1 MKLGAFWLLLLV
13 IAGLAGNAQPTQR
26 PAAHPSPAKP
36 WPAFWIATA
45 GEPAHD
51 YGVYRFRKEL
61 NLAAKP
67 ASFIVHVS
75 GDTRYQLLVNGRVAS
90 RGPARSDLRH
100 WNYETVDLAP
110 YLHPGPNAVAALVW
124 NEGEARPE
132 AQLSNR
138 TAFILQGN
146 GPAEAVLTTGSDWK
160 SSRDTSYQ
168 PLLATQVLGYYVA
181 GAGECVDRTRQ
192 QSGWSLAGFDD
203 RAWPQ
208 ATIIEPG
215 QLKGA
220 AGSSAG
226 WLLVPSPL
234 PQLELT
240 PQRLPSL
247 RLATGL
253 ATVPKSFPATKAAV
267 TIPAHTTAT
276 LLLDQTFLTNAYPT
290 LVFSGGQGAGLS
302 LGYAEGLYRSG
313 KEKGNR
319 NELAGKHFA
328 GRRDSIRS
336 DGSAGQVYTPLTW
349 RTYRYVQLRITTEA
363 APLVLEDIY
372 GVFTAYPFQQQA
384 RLATDNPEVQQIASI
399 GWRTARLCAA
409 ETYMDCPYYEQL
421 QYLGDTRIQALVSYF
436 NTTDDRLARNAI
448 TQLNNSRTAEGITL
462 SRYPTRHPQQIP
474 PFSLFWIGMLH
485 DYYRYR
491 PDSAFV
497 QDKLPGERAVLA
509 FFARY
514 QQPDGSLKDLPYWGF
529 TDWTVNAT
537 GWRSGAPPLGAD
549 GSSALLDLQLLL
561 AYQTAQQLESRLG
574 LPAIA
579 AQYQQRAEQLRQ
591 TVQRNYWDER
601 RQLYA
606 DTPEKTSFSQH
617 ANALAILTGTV
628 PAAEASALARR
639 MLADGT
645 LTQASLYFKF
655 YVHQALTQAGLG
667 NEYLSWLGAWR
678 ENIRLGLTT
687 WGETPQVSSMRSDC
701 HAWGASPNIEFFR
714 TVLGIDSDA
723 PGFARVKIEPHL
735 GLLKEASGEMPHPRG
750 RVQVKYHYKR
760 RNHWQIA
767 ITLPSATTGY
777 LLWAGQ
783 RYPLKAGPNTIRI

>member
-1 MKLGAFWLLLLV
+1 MKGRVLWLLLLLV
-13 IAGLAGNAQPTQR
+13 GLWGNVEAMQRQANGLATPQFWR
-26 PAAHPSPAKP
+26 
-36 WPAFWIATA
+36 AFWIATD
-45 GEPAHD
+45 GQPAHD
-51 YGVYRFRKEL
+51 YGVYRFRKEIRL
-61 NLAAKP
+61 VAQP
-67 ASFIVHVS
+67 ERFIVHVS
-75 GDTRYQLLVNGRVAS
+75 GDTRYQLLINGRTIS
-90 RGPARSDLRH
+90 RGPARSDLCH

-110 YLHPGPNAVAALVW
+110 YLHPGANAIAALVW
-124 NEGEARPE
+124 NEGKGRPE

-146 GPAEAVLTTGSDWK
+146 GPAEAVLDTDNSWK
-160 SSRDTSYQ
+160 SSRDTGYE
-168 PLLATQVLGYYVA
+168 PLPATQVVGYYVA
-181 GAGECVDRTRQ
+181 GDGECVNRNRQ
-192 QSGWSLAGFDD
+192 QSGWPLAGFDD
-203 RAWPQ
+203 STWPQ
-208 ATIIEPG
+208 AITIEQG
-215 QLKGA
+215 QPKGA
-220 AGSSAG
+220 ATTAAG

-234 PQLELT
+234 PPLELT
-240 PQRLPSL
+240 PQRLPRL

-253 ATVPKSFPATKAAV
+253 AKIPKSFPASKTAV
-267 TIPAHTTAT
+267 TIQAHTTAT

-290 LVFSGGQGAGLS
+290 VVFSGGQGASLS
-302 LGYAEGLYRSG
+302 LGYAESLYAHG

-319 NELAGKHFA
+319 NEVVGKHFL
-328 GRRDSIRS
+328 GRRDSVLS
-336 DGSAGQVYTPLTW
+336 DGSVRQVYTPLTW
-349 RTYRYVQLRITTEA
+349 RTYRYLQLRITTQA
-363 APLVLEDIY
+363 APMVLEDLY
-372 GVFTAYPFQQQA
+372 GVFTAYPFQQLA
-384 RLATDNPEVQQIASI
+384 RLTADNPEVQQIAGI

-421 QYLGDTRIQALVSYF
+421 QYIGDTRIQALVSYF

-448 TQLNNSRTAEGITL
+448 AQLDNSRTVEGITL
-462 SRYPTRHPQQIP
+462 SRYPTRNPQQIP

-514 QQPDGSLKDLPYWGF
+514 QQPDGSLKNLPYWGF
-529 TDWTVNAT
+529 TDWTVNAK
-537 GWRSGAPPLGAD
+537 GWRFGAPPLGLD

-561 AYQTAQQLESRLG
+561 AYQTAQQLESHLG
-574 LPAIA
+574 LPAVA
-579 AQYQQRAEQLRQ
+579 AQYQQRAEQLLQ
-591 TVQRNYWDER
+591 TVQRKYWDEG

-617 ANALAILTGTV
+617 ANALAILTGIV
-628 PAAEASALARR
+628 PAAQASALAHRI
-639 MLADGT
+639 LADGT

-667 NEYLSWLGAWR
+667 NEYLTWLSAWR

-687 WGETPQVSSMRSDC
+687 WGETPQVSSTRSDC
-701 HAWGASPNIEFFR
+701 HAWGSSPNIEFFR

-735 GLLKEASGEMPHPRG
+735 GLLKKASGAIPHPQG
-750 RVQVKYHYKR
+750 QVQVSYRCERK
-760 RNHWQIA
+760 NHWKIA
-767 ITLPSATTGY
+767 IALPSNTTGY

-783 RYPLKAGPNTIRI
+783 RYPLKTGPNTFHI